1 MSAESHPGQPQTEG
15 PHAGHTYSPLYSAAV
30 RYVEVG
36 LSVIPT
42 DPKTK
47 APVIPWKDYQTRPPT
62 IEELDSWFIT
72 KGYRGLGIVCGG
84 VSVGLE
90 ILDFDYNAALFK
102 PWIDLVEDEAP
113 GLTSRLVVQKTQNN
127 GSHVPYHCPEVE
139 IPGNTK
145 IAQRGVDVSK
155 SVLGLLSER
164 GVNLADEASVRKALP
179 SVEVEVAGKKFI
191 PRLVNGKFIVV
202 VTLIETRGEG
212 GQFLAAPSPGYE
224 LRQGDFQN
232 IPNISAD
239 ERRVLI
245 NAALALNEFVDPAQT
260 EGTGHRRPKGT
271 ERAGDALNETGDV
284 AAILEKH
291 GWTRVRETGNY
302 QQYRRPGKTRGQSA
316 SLIDGKIL
324 KIFTT
329 SVYPF
334 EAEKA
339 YSPFAVYTL
348 LEHDGDYAAAAREL
362 YKQGYGASGAT
373 GGDWPAPD
381 PLRRTPDPPEPFP
394 VEALGMILG
403 EAAKAMHLNIKAPLA
418 VCGQSVLAAANLAV
432 QGFADVTIDGRTL
445 PVSEYFLSIALSGD
459 RKTAADR
466 AALVP
471 VDAHQRELNEAYK
484 IELAKY
490 ESEAGLWESFRST
503 ALKTKG
509 TEARREAVEALPSPP
524 TAPPIPQLTTQEP
537 TYEGLAKLFDIG
549 WPSVG
554 LFSSEGGRF
563 FGGFAMSQDHRL
575 KTLAG
580 LSEIWDGC
588 PIIRTRSGD
597 KSFTLY
603 GRRLSAHLLMQP
615 VVAETILADP
625 LAHEQGFLS
634 RCHIVAPES
643 MLGEQTYS
651 SQDLTRE
658 PAYGR
663 YCTQITTIL
672 QTSLPRKTDP
682 VTGQP
687 TNELTPRHLPVAPEA
702 KAVWVRFHDW
712 IQEHLRPDGMFRP
725 ISSIAAKAAEHA
737 LRLAGTLALVDDL
750 NGPAITLQHVKNGII
765 LAQFYLTEALRLFHT
780 AKTNPDLLVAEK
792 VLAWLRTREGS
803 EKSLIS
809 LPDIYQMGPNAVRDK
824 ATAIKVM
831 QILSDHLWVKPVEG
845 GAEVGGKKR
854 RQVWEVSP
862 YVFQSA

>member
-1 MSAESHPGQPQTEG
+1 MTRPQDNLVFQKALE
-15 PHAGHTYSPLYSAAV
+15 YVAA
-30 RYVEVG
+30 G

-42 DPKTK
+42 VKETK
-47 APVIPWKDYQTRPPT
+47 APALQEWKIFQRRLPT
-62 IEELDSWFIT
+62 ISEIRRWFQKPDKSI
-72 KGYRGLGIVCGG
+72 GIVTGK
-84 VSVGLE
+84 VSGHLE
-90 ILDFDYNAALFK
+90 MLDFDHLAELYDAWAALVNQDSL
-102 PWIDLVEDEAP
+102 DLP
-113 GLTSRLVVQKTQNN
+113 KRLIRERTQNS
-127 GSHVPYHCPEVE
+127 GLHVVYRCTEVT
-139 IPGNTK
+139 IPGNLKLAMRAKDVTDQVLVCLRDSKIDLADQGAVRKVLPSMSIK
-145 IAQRGVDVSK
+145 IA
-155 SVLGLLSER
+155 
-164 GVNLADEASVRKALP
+164 
-179 SVEVEVAGKKFI
+179 GKHHV
-191 PRLVNGKFIVV
+191 PRLVDGNFVV
-202 VTLIETRGEG
+202 IMTMIETRGEG
-212 GQFLAAPSPGYE
+212 GQFLSAPSPGYE
-224 LRQGDFQN
+224 LLQGDFTAVP
-232 IPNISAD
+232 IITAE
-239 ERRVLI
+239 ERQILI
-245 NAALALNEFVDPAQT
+245 NAALALNEYVDSAKI

-271 ERAGDALNETGDV
+271 ERPGDAFNERGDV
-284 AAILEKH
+284 VALLEKH
-291 GWTRVRETGNY
+291 RWTRAREAGDY
-302 QQYRRPGKTRGQSA
+302 QHWRRPGKTRGQSA
-316 SLIDGKIL
+316 SLIDGKIFYV
-324 KIFTT
+324 FTQNAP
-329 SVYPF
+329 PF
-334 EAEKA
+334 EAGKA
-339 YSPFAVYTL
+339 YSPFSVYGL
-348 LEHDGDYAAAAREL
+348 LEHAGDYSAAAREL
-362 YKQGYGASGAT
+362 WKEGYGEPGAS
-373 GGDWPAPD
+373 GGDWPEPE
-381 PLRRTPDPPEPFP
+381 PLRRKQEPGEPFP

-418 VCGQSVLAAANLAV
+418 VCGQSVLATANLAV
-432 QGFADVTIDGRTL
+432 QGFADVTIDGRTF
-445 PVSEYFLSIALSGD
+445 PVAEYFLSIALSGD

-471 VDAHQRELNEAYK
+471 VDAHQRELNESYK

-503 ALKTKG
+503 ALRTKG

-524 TAPPIPQLTTQEP
+524 TVPLIPQLTTQEP

-603 GRRLSAHLLMQP
+603 SRRLSAHLLMQP

-634 RCHIVAPES
+634 RCHIVIPES

-663 YCTQITTIL
+663 YCTQITTII

-750 NGPAITLQHVKNGII
+750 NGPAITLQHLKNGII
-765 LAQFYLTEALRLFHT
+765 LAQFYLTEALRIFHT

-792 VLAWLRTREGS
+792 ALAWLRTREGS

-862 YVFQSA
+862 YVFQGAEI

>member
-1 MSAESHPGQPQTEG
+1 MRRRGMTQEAIE
-15 PHAGHTYSPLYSAAV
+15 AALL
-30 RYVEVG
+30 VENARCDPR
-36 LSVIPT
+36 LSEKEVVNIA
-42 DPKTK
+42 K
-47 APVIPWKDYQTRPPT
+47 
-62 IEELDSWFIT
+62 
-72 KGYRGLGIVCGG
+72 
-84 VSVGLE
+84 SVG
-90 ILDFDYNAALFK
+90 
-102 PWIDLVEDEAP
+102 
-113 GLTSRLVVQKTQNN
+113 R
-127 GSHVPYHCPEVE
+127 
-139 IPGNTK
+139 
-145 IAQRGVDVSK
+145 
-155 SVLGLLSER
+155 
-164 GVNLADEASVRKALP
+164 
-179 SVEVEVAGKKFI
+179 
-191 PRLVNGKFIVV
+191 
-202 VTLIETRGEG
+202 
-212 GQFLAAPSPGYE
+212 YE
-224 LRQGDFQN
+224 
-232 IPNISAD
+232 P
-239 ERRVLI
+239 
-245 NAALALNEFVDPAQT
+245 
-260 EGTGHRRPKGT
+260 
-271 ERAGDALNETGDV
+271 
-284 AAILEKH
+284 
-291 GWTRVRETGNY
+291 
-302 QQYRRPGKTRGQSA
+302 
-316 SLIDGKIL
+316 
-324 KIFTT
+324 
-329 SVYPF
+329 
-334 EAEKA
+334 
-339 YSPFAVYTL
+339 
-348 LEHDGDYAAAAREL
+348 
-362 YKQGYGASGAT
+362 AT
-373 GGDWPAPD
+373 GGDWPDPE
-381 PLRRTPDPPEPFP
+381 PLRRTLESGEPFP

-418 VCGQSVLAAANLAV
+418 VCGQSVLATANLAV
-432 QGFADVTIDGRTL
+432 QGFADVTIDGRTF

-466 AALVP
+466 AALVS

-490 ESEAGLWESFRST
+490 VSESGLWESFRSA
-503 ALKTKG
+503 ALRTKG
-509 TEARREAVEALPSPP
+509 EEARREAVETLPSPP

-580 LSEIWDGC
+580 LSEIWDGR

-651 SQDLTRE
+651 SQDLTQE

-682 VTGQP
+682 VSGQP

-702 KAVWVRFHDW
+702 KALWVRFYDW

-750 NGPAITLQHVKNGII
+750 NSPAITIQHVKNGII
-765 LAQFYLTEALRLFHT
+765 LARFYLTEALRLFHT
-780 AKTNPDLLVAEK
+780 AKTNPDLVLAEK
-792 VLAWLRTREGS
+792 VLTWLRTRECAD
-803 EKSLIS
+803 KHLVSLS
-809 LPDIYQMGPNAVRDK
+809 DVYQMGPNAVRDK
-824 ATAIKVM
+824 ATAAKIM
-831 QILSDHLWVKPVEG
+831 QILTEHFWVRPLEG
-845 GAEVGGKKR
+845 GAEIGGVKR
-854 RQVWEVSP
+854 RQAWEVHP
-862 YVFQSA
+862 NV